1 MRYYEV
7 TAKCGH
13 VGRGYYIPIGFAVRA
28 ETASEAATVT
38 RTMPRVKHDHKDAI
52 LSVREVD
59 VFEYDD
65 LQEVNRYD
73 PYLQCRSRREQM
85 MECDAIYNRLVEER
99 RNSVWYEKE
108 LSEKAVYDGKKR
120 IRNVRRYARE
130 LAAAYAMRDVI

>member
-85 MECDAIYNRLVEER
+85 MEYDAIYNRLVEER
-99 RNSVWYEKE
+99 RSSVWCEKE
-108 LSEKAVYDGKKR
+108 FSEKAVYDGKKR

>member
-13 VGRGYYIPIGFAVRA
+13 VGKGFYIPIGFAVRA

-59 VFEYDD
+59 IFEYDD
-65 LQEVNRYD
+65 LRQVNRYD

-85 MECDAIYNRLVEER
+85 MEYDAIYNRLVEER

-130 LAAAYAMRDVI
+130 LAAAYAMREVI

>member
-13 VGRGYYIPIGFAVRA
+13 VGRVFYIPIGFAVRA
-28 ETASEAATVT
+28 ETASEAAAAT
-38 RTMPRVKHDHKDAI
+38 RTMSRVKHDHKDAI

-59 VFEYDD
+59 IFEYDD
-65 LQEVNRYD
+65 IKQVNRYD

-85 MECDAIYNRLVEER
+85 MEYDAIYHRLVEEQR
-99 RNSVWYEKE
+99 GGVWNEKE

>member
-13 VGRGYYIPIGFAVRA
+13 VGRGFYIPIGFAVRA

-59 VFEYDD
+59 IFEYDD
-65 LQEVNRYD
+65 IKQVNRYD

-85 MECDAIYNRLVEER
+85 MEYDAIYNRLVEER

-120 IRNVRRYARE
+120 IRNVRWYARE
-130 LAAAYAMRDVI
+130 LAAAYAMREVI

>member
-73 PYLQCRSRREQM
+73 PYLQCTSRREQM
-85 MECDAIYNRLVEER
+85 LEYDAIYNRLVEER
-99 RNSVWYEKE
+99 RSSFYSERE

>member
-13 VGRGYYIPIGFAVRA
+13 VGKGYYIPIGFAVRA
-28 ETASEAATVT
+28 ETASEAAAAT

-65 LQEVNRYD
+65 LRQVNHYD
-73 PYLQCRSRREQM
+73 PYLQCQSRREQM
-85 MECDAIYNRLVEER
+85 TEYDAIYNRLVEEQR
-99 RNSVWYEKE
+99 GGVWYEKE

-130 LAAAYAMRDVI
+130 LAAAYAMRETV

>member
-13 VGRGYYIPIGFAVRA
+13 VGRGFYIPIGFAVRA

-59 VFEYDD
+59 IFEYDD
-65 LQEVNRYD
+65 IKQVNRYD

-85 MECDAIYNRLVEER
+85 MEYDAIYNRLVEER

>member
-85 MECDAIYNRLVEER
+85 MEYDAIYNRLVEER
-99 RNSVWYEKE
+99 RNSVWCEKE

>member
-28 ETASEAATVT
+28 ETASDAAAVT
-38 RTMPRVKHDHKDAI
+38 RLLPRVKHDHRDAI

-59 VFEYDD
+59 AFEYDD
-65 LQEVNRYD
+65 LKQVNRYD
-73 PYLQCRSRREQM
+73 PYLQCKSRREQM
-85 MECDAIYNRLVEER
+85 QEYDAICSRLVEES
-99 RNSVWYEKE
+99 RNRFSGEKE

-120 IRNVRRYARE
+120 IRNVRRYAKE

>member
-28 ETASEAATVT
+28 ETASEAAAAT

-85 MECDAIYNRLVEER
+85 MEYDAIYNRLVEER
-99 RNSVWYEKE
+99 RSSTWSEKE

-120 IRNVRRYARE
+120 IRNRE
-130 LAAAYAMRDVI
+130 SIPVFSVFYKS

>member
-13 VGRGYYIPIGFAVRA
+13 VGKGYYIPITFSVRA
-28 ETASEAATVT
+28 QTAAEAASVT
-38 RTMPRVKHDHKDAI
+38 RTFPRVKHNHKDAI

-59 VFEYDD
+59 FYDYD
-65 LQEVNRYD
+65 ELWQVNNYD
-73 PYLQCRSRREQM
+73 PYLQCRSKREQM
-85 MECDAIYNRLVEER
+85 TEYDAICNRLVEER
-99 RNSVWYEKE
+99 RNSFYSERD

>member
-28 ETASEAATVT
+28 ETASEAAAAT
-38 RTMPRVKHDHKDAI
+38 RTMPRVKHDHKDVI

-65 LQEVNRYD
+65 LKMVNHYD
-73 PYLQCRSRREQM
+73 PYLQCRSRRDQM
-85 MECDAIYNRLVEER
+85 MEYDAIYNRLVEESR
-99 RNSVWYEKE
+99 SSVRCEKE

>member
-28 ETASEAATVT
+28 ETASEAAAAT

-85 MECDAIYNRLVEER
+85 MEYDAICNRLVEER
-99 RNSVWYEKE
+99 HSSVWCEKE

>member
-85 MECDAIYNRLVEER
+85 MEYDAIYNRLVEER
-99 RNSVWYEKE
+99 RSSVWCEKE
-108 LSEKAVYDGKKR
+108 ISEKAVYDGKKR

>member
-73 PYLQCRSRREQM
+73 PYLQCRSKREQM
-85 MECDAIYNRLVEER
+85 MEYDAIYNRLVEER
-99 RNSVWYEKE
+99 RNSVWCEKE

>member
-13 VGRGYYIPIGFAVRA
+13 VGKGFYIPIGFAVRA

-65 LQEVNRYD
+65 LKQVNRYD

-85 MECDAIYNRLVEER
+85 MEYDAIYNRLVEER
-99 RNSVWYEKE
+99 RNSVWCEKE

-120 IRNVRRYARE
+120 IRNVRQYARE

>member
-38 RTMPRVKHDHKDAI
+38 RDFPRVKHDHKDAI

-59 VFEYDD
+59 PFEYDD
-65 LQEVNRYD
+65 LQKVNRYD
-73 PYLQCRSRREQM
+73 PYLQCKSKREQM
-85 MECDAIYNRLVEER
+85 QEYDAICNRLVEER
-99 RNSVWYEKE
+99 RNSFYSEKE

-130 LAAAYAMRDVI
+130 LAAAYAMREAI

>member
-28 ETASEAATVT
+28 ETASEAAAAT
-38 RTMPRVKHDHKDAI
+38 RAMPRVKHDHKDAI

-73 PYLQCRSRREQM
+73 PYLQCRSKREQM
-85 MECDAIYNRLVEER
+85 TEYDAIYNRLVEER
-99 RNSVWYEKE
+99 RNSFYSERD

>member
-13 VGRGYYIPIGFAVRA
+13 VGKGFYIPIGFAVRA

-65 LQEVNRYD
+65 LQQVNRYD
-73 PYLQCRSRREQM
+73 PYLQCRNRREQM
-85 MECDAIYNRLVEER
+85 MEYDAIYNRLVEER
-99 RNSVWYEKE
+99 HNSVWYEKE
-108 LSEKAVYDGKKR
+108 LSEKAVHDGKKR

>member
-28 ETASEAATVT
+28 ETAEEAATVT

-73 PYLQCRSRREQM
+73 PYLRCTSRREQM
-85 MECDAIYNRLVEER
+85 MEYDAIYNRLVEER
-99 RNSVWYEKE
+99 RNSVWCEKE

>member
-1 MRYYEV
+1 
-7 TAKCGH
+7 
-13 VGRGYYIPIGFAVRA
+13 
-28 ETASEAATVT
+28 
-38 RTMPRVKHDHKDAI
+38 MPRVKHDHRDAI

-59 VFEYDD
+59 IFEYDG
-65 LQEVNRYD
+65 LKEVNRCD

-85 MECDAIYNRLVEER
+85 TEYDAIYNRLMEES
-99 RNSVWYEKE
+99 RNGVYCEKE

>member
-28 ETASEAATVT
+28 ETASEAAAAT

-85 MECDAIYNRLVEER
+85 MEYDAIYNRLVEER
-99 RNSVWYEKE
+99 RSSVWGEKE